1 LPVVHHPWSVVRSV
15 ARGEDAQLMF
25 ETEKQGMR
33 ASLYQLT
40 KTPPLG
46 FDQLIGDG

>member
-1 LPVVHHPWSVVRSV
+1 
-15 ARGEDAQLMF
+15 MF

-46 FDQLIGDG
+46 FEQLIGGGGHRIVLCAQQGRVARGAEGGA